1 MSRRFTS
8 ERFIDLPGHH
18 HSWTQ
23 AQHPCGRT
31 QPVPGAA
38 PAALHANTPPAPAAG
53 VLPPAILPLPAP
65 ARGHRTAPLTFSW
78 PRPSPWTAPSPWW
91 RRHAGPGPGR
101 AGEGR
106 GARPL
111 PAAPPA
117 GTAAPGLAP
126 LGAGSA
132 QGWLLT
138 QPAWRRHCTAEKSL
152 LMLRWLLLSTAC
164 PLPGSTE
171 QGPPP
176 LSDTLPRYTHGRGAL
191 SAVSSRGWRDP
202 TPWAPKTP
210 QPGLRRHVQSVSPQ
224 QLWVWP
230 RPPARDSRGARQS
243 QPLQQRQHT
252 AGLSSAQ
259 LNRARRSALRE
270 RSLPRWDT
278 EPPPPP
284 RLPSGTQ
291 RSFLRYFLQEN
302 GRPHPGRKDPHR
314 LMIGRGA
321 VPIPFSSGRR
331 SRRCRHGECPGRP
344 APSAPH
350 RRHPR
355 PAAAP
360 HRRSL
365 SARPVRTRP
374 RGYGGLR
381 ARAPAAGPPR
391 LRARWEQRAAGWGR
405 AVCSARRARARAEQP
420 RALVVRHR
428 CWEAAVGHT
437 RVYHG
442 CSCLRALWIER
453 GFQSNFHVAL
463 GRAWPAVRGSWS
475 ALLLSPGEAVPGAQ
489 CPALGSSV
497 QDGHGTPGAVPVD
510 GSEDDWGTGA
520 FGFYE
525 EMLRELNVLRSRNDD
540 WKGALSVSYKCL
552 KGDVRGWSQALLS
565 GARQQKRMH
574 REFYLNMRKNLIVP
588 VHGHPLSLLYP
599 HSLFTLPFSPNP
611 LPCPD
616 SEVRY

>member
-1 MSRRFTS
+1 M
-8 ERFIDLPGHH
+8 DLSTFQGITTAGHR
-18 HSWTQ
+18 HSTRVGEPSLCQ
-23 AQHPCGRT
+23 EPPPR
-31 QPVPGAA
+31 
-38 PAALHANTPPAPAAG
+38 ALHANTPPAPAAG

-126 LGAGSA
+126 LRAPPHTARVARSLHSREIASHAQVALAEHRLPITRQHGAGPAAALWHPPSLHTWTRGPLSRLFSRLKRPNSLSPENSSA
-132 QGWLLT
+132 RAALPRSVRVPTAALGLA
-138 QPAWRRHCTAEKSL
+138 PATSAGLPGRTAE
-152 LMLRWLLLSTAC
+152 
-164 PLPGSTE
+164 
-171 QGPPP
+171 
-176 LSDTLPRYTHGRGAL
+176 
-191 SAVSSRGWRDP
+191 P
-202 TPWAPKTP
+202 TPAAAPAH
-210 QPGLRRHVQSVSPQ
+210 G
-224 QLWVWP
+224 
-230 RPPARDSRGARQS
+230 GAE
-243 QPLQQRQHT
+243 L
-252 AGLSSAQ
+252 GSAKPS
-259 LNRARRSALRE
+259 SALRE

-405 AVCSARRARARAEQP
+405 AVCSVRRARARAEQP